1 MKNLVKCSVCG
12 YVHEGDAPQA
22 CPKCGAPADKF
33 LALSEEDAEKI
44 YRSDYTN
51 SLHMELIALADQIID
66 ISLEGIEDNLDP
78 NCLSVFEKA
87 KNTAWTMKQMSK
99 AELAGH
105 MSKGKW

>member
-1 MKNLVKCSVCG
+1 MRKLLKCSICG
-12 YVHEGDAPQA
+12 YVHEGEAPEY
-22 CPKCGAPADKF
+22 CPKCNASSDKF
-33 LALSEEDAEKI
+33 NALSDEDAENI

-51 SLHMELIALADQIID
+51 SLHMELIALAEQIID
-66 ISLEGIEDNLDP
+66 LSLEGIEDNLDP

-87 KNTAWTMKQMSK
+87 KDAAWVLKLRSK